1 METITL
7 KIDRWPNERLKD
19 IKKEEY
25 EKCGLDVIY
34 ELTDLMVDC
43 YDDKLSR
50 DDYRWLLLQNLS
62 DKKLLNTIHMIMS
75 FNNIYYDDFFEYTE
89 EQLKKAYEELKEELE
104 ASTNE

>member
-7 KIDRWPNERLKD
+7 KIDRWPNERLND

-25 EKCGLDVIY
+25 EKCVLDVIY

-62 DKKLLNTIHMIMS
+62 DKKLLNTIHMIML
-75 FNNIYYDDFFEYTE
+75 FNQEFFNDLFEDALAN
-89 EQLKKAYEELKEELE
+89 LKKVKEWGVG
-104 ASTNE
+104 NE

>member
-25 EKCGLDVIY
+25 EKCGFDVVY

-62 DKKLLNTIHMIMS
+62 DKKLLNTIHMIML
-75 FNNIYYDDFFEYTE
+75 FNQEFFNDLFEDAMAN
-89 EQLKKAYEELKEELE
+89 LKKVKEWGVG
-104 ASTNE
+104 NE